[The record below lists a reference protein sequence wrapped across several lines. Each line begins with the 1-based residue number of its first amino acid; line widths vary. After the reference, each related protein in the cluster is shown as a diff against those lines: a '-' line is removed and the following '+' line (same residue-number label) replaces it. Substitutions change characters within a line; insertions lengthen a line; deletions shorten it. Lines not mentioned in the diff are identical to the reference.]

1 MGENRLIGVYD
12 YTVIATILS
21 AVLAVLGISCAGDN
35 NPFGAITCLM
45 LCGLLD
51 SFDGLIAST
60 KKNRTKYQK
69 RYGIQLDSLCDI
81 ISFGVLPC
89 FVGMSCGMKS
99 YWFFLIF
106 AVYIFGAVSRLA
118 HFNVTE
124 EERQDETDERRKYYS
139 GMPVTLSSVIIPVV
153 CLLRYFVGDIFVWII
168 AVAILVCG
176 VLFVTPIKLKKPT
189 VSQSVAI
196 VILGIGIFIV
206 HIALRFFYGM

>member
-1 MGENRLIGVYD
+1 MIGVYD

-21 AVLAVLGISCAGDN
+21 AVLATLGIRCAGDG
-35 NPFGAITCLM
+35 NPFGAIICLM

-89 FVGMSCGMKS
+89 FVGMACGMKS
-99 YWFFLIF
+99 YWCFLVF

>member
-21 AVLAVLGISCAGDN
+21 AVLATLGIRCAGDG
-35 NPFGAITCLM
+35 NPFGAIICLM

-81 ISFGVLPC
+81 VSFGVLPC
-89 FVGMSCGMKS
+89 FVGMACGMKS
-99 YWFFLIF
+99 YCYFLIF

-124 EERQDETDERRKYYS
+124 EERQDETNERRKYYS
-139 GMPVTLSSVIIPVV
+139 GMPVTLSAVIIPVV
-153 CLLRYFVGDIFVWII
+153 CLLRYFMGDIFVWVI

-189 VSQSVAI
+189 IRQSVII
-196 VILGIGIFIV
+196 VLASVGIFAI
-206 HIALRFFYGM
+206 HIALRVCYGV

>member
-1 MGENRLIGVYD
+1 
-12 YTVIATILS
+12 
-21 AVLAVLGISCAGDN
+21 
-35 NPFGAITCLM
+35 M

-81 ISFGVLPC
+81 VSFGVLPC
-89 FVGMSCGMKS
+89 FVGMACGMKS
-99 YWFFLIF
+99 YWYFLIF

-124 EERQDETDERRKYYS
+124 EERQDETNERRKYYS
-139 GMPVTLSSVIIPVV
+139 GMPVTLSAVIIPVV
-153 CLLRYFVGDIFVWII
+153 CLLRYFMGDIFVWVI

-176 VLFVTPIKLKKPT
+176 VLFVTPIKLKKPKIR
-189 VSQSVAI
+189 QSVVIVLASVVVFAI
-196 VILGIGIFIV
+196 
-206 HIALRFFYGM
+206 HIALKTYYGI